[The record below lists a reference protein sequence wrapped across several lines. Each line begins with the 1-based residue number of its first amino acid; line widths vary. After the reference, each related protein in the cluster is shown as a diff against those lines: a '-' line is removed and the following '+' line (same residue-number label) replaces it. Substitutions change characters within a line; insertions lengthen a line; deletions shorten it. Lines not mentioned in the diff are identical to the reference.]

1 MDDENATDRPMD
13 DEQDLG
19 MAIEHSEDMKGRIV
33 VVQQYFKDLENRH
46 GISFLFNLIP
56 DETFPKTKDRLHAKF
71 GLGQKEF
78 SKIKL
83 SIGYSTEE
91 GTVFRSLQ
99 GFSDEELDKVILYD
113 IMSNLDY
120 IYMDHPD
127 RLRSHSSY
135 DRPMII
141 KN

>member
-19 MAIEHSEDMKGRIV
+19 MAIEHSEDMKGRITKHS
-33 VVQQYFKDLENRH
+33 KD
-46 GISFLFNLIP
+46 
-56 DETFPKTKDRLHAKF
+56 KDRLHAKF